1 MRVHAFGDDAL
12 GDLDAVGLVEALHR
26 GHVGVDEVVEA
37 AISRTEKVAGAL
49 NPIAY
54 ELYDRA
60 RTEARDPRPG
70 AKDRPGSDLGGSVED
85 DTNTVGS
92 NVIPG
97 GPRGDP
103 ATGSEGSGRASGLTD
118 PSGSRSL
125 GNRSGPGSASG
136 GGSTDGSG
144 GPS

>member
-1 MRVHAFGDDAL
+1 MRNKDQEQPRVPTERPDPK
-12 GDLDAVGLVEALHR
+12 
-26 GHVGVDEVVEA
+26 A
-37 AISRTEKVAGAL
+37 AS
-49 NPIAY
+49 
-54 ELYDRA
+54 
-60 RTEARDPRPG
+60 RDPQPG
-70 AKDRPGSDLGGSVED
+70 AKDRPGFDLGGTAED
-85 DTNTVGS
+85 NKSTVGS

-97 GPRGDP
+97 GPKSDP
-103 ATGSEGSGRASGLTD
+103 APGGEGTGRAGGLTD